1 MDINK
6 WKSLAIN
13 KDDHTLL
20 VAIAKTKHRGPGP
33 QFSKIFNDYLKI
45 SKPKREG
52 MSLEAFKKKLL
63 NGKTK

>member
-20 VAIAKTKHRGPGP
+20 VAIAKTKEASP
-33 QFSKIFNDYLKI
+33 QFIKFLMTI
-45 SKPKREG
+45 
-52 MSLEAFKKKLL
+52 
-63 NGKTK
+63 